1 MLNTPTDR
9 RKLDEM
15 GYHACKYNVLYE
27 MEYCDPGGLNLAVPP
42 KNLHTVLLGLYVRQL
57 RLLCVY

>member
-9 RKLDEM
+9 RKLDKM

-27 MEYCDPGGLNLAVPP
+27 LEYCDPGGLDLAVPP
-42 KNLHTVLLGLYVRQL
+42 KNLYTVLLGLYV
-57 RLLCVY
+57 